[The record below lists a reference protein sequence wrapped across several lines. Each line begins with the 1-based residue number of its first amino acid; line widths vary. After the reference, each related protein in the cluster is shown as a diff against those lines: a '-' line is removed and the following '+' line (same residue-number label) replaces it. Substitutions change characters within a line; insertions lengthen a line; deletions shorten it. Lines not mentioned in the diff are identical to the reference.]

1 MSQVVRTNSN
11 LIPPGENVA
20 QYSSA
25 EIQSRVYG
33 SKLVLV
39 VEQMQILTLW
49 LVKTCLLIM
58 YNRMTLVLPQH
69 RIVVATS
76 IYVAVAFVSIT
87 SLRRT
92 LYLIANI
99 GHHGDT
105 LLWSLVSPLW
115 TVLCSSDEFK
125 YVAPISRGN
134 YR

>member
-11 LIPPGENVA
+11 LIPPGEDVA

-25 EIQSRVYG
+25 EIQGRIYG

-49 LVKTCLLIM
+49 LIKTCLLIM

-76 IYVAVAFVSIT
+76 IYVAVAFVCIP
-87 SLRRT
+87 SLRNT
-92 LYLIANI
+92 FSNCHA

-105 LLWSLVSPLW
+105 LLWCLVSSIR
-115 TVLCSSDEFK
+115 TVFCSSHELE
-125 YVAPISRGN
+125 YVTRVNSGI
-134 YR
+134 